1 MRGESLTRLEEWQG
15 ERRLKSRRWR
25 KGRSCQALCPALR
38 TLASTLRR
46 RAIGGFWAEA
56 DMIVG
61 RFLKETLLRICNGVQ
76 GWKKG
81 AHWDKYCSNPCSL
94 LPESRSTLTPPQPRF
109 RYHSWPCPPLT
120 HSTPA
125 WTCQACSVLLG
136 SSHRLVPLLHASSP
150 DKDIGST
157 PLIPFMSLLKCHLL
171 HATGPLYLNPEFW
184 ILYILFFFFFFAKC
198 LSSSNIQYNLLVY
211 YLFFTCSYWNVSSTR
226 TNIFIIIHRCFLGAE
241 NSASL

>member
-25 KGRSCQALCPALR
+25 KGRSRQAPCPALR

-81 AHWDKYCSNPCSL
+81 AHWDKYCSNPRSL
-94 LPESRSTLTPPQPRF
+94 LPESR
-109 RYHSWPCPPLT
+109 HA
-120 HSTPA
+120 TPA
-125 WTCQACSVLLG
+125 KFS
-136 SSHRLVPLLHASSP
+136 
-150 DKDIGST
+150 
-157 PLIPFMSLLKCHLL
+157 IPFVAMPASHSLHSS
-171 HATGPLYLNPEFW
+171 LNMPSM
-184 ILYILFFFFFFAKC
+184 LCALR
-198 LSSSNIQYNLLVY
+198 V
-211 YLFFTCSYWNVSSTR
+211 FTQVSPSAAR
-226 TNIFIIIHRCFLGAE
+226 IF
-241 NSASL
+241 SW